1 MKIKNI
7 LAWLSLALISG
18 CAASST
24 RCQIEGYLGPMEIEV
39 RSQNQRITELRV
51 LSHEDTAEI
60 ADPAFAEFIAQ
71 VLEYQTLQIDAVAGA
86 TESCQALRRGIEQLL
101 KRQGFTDEQ
110 CFRPLP
116 ETPVKQEEPL
126 KIYDVVVCTPTHK
139 YRKSSGT
146 NG

>member
-1 MKIKNI
+1 MKIKII
-7 LAWLSLALISG
+7 LAWLSLTLISG

-86 TESCQALRRGIEQLL
+86 TESCQALRRGIERLL
-101 KRQGFTDEQ
+101 KRQGFTD
-110 CFRPLP
+110 
-116 ETPVKQEEPL
+116 
-126 KIYDVVVCTPTHK
+126 
-139 YRKSSGT
+139 
-146 NG
+146 

>member
-1 MKIKNI
+1 MKIKII

-60 ADPAFAEFIAQ
+60 ADPAFAEFITQ
-71 VLEYQTLQIDAVAGA
+71 VLEYQTLQIDAIAGA
-86 TESCQALRRGIEQLL
+86 TESARLCAGGL
-101 KRQGFTDEQ
+101 
-110 CFRPLP
+110 
-116 ETPVKQEEPL
+116 
-126 KIYDVVVCTPTHK
+126 
-139 YRKSSGT
+139 
-146 NG
+146 NGC

>member
-1 MKIKNI
+1 MKIKII
-7 LAWLSLALISG
+7 LAWLSLTLISG

-71 VLEYQTLQIDAVAGA
+71 VQMCIRD
-86 TESCQALRRGIEQLL
+86 RI
-101 KRQGFTDEQ
+101 
-110 CFRPLP
+110 
-116 ETPVKQEEPL
+116 
-126 KIYDVVVCTPTHK
+126 PTAPH
-139 YRKSSGT
+139 SGVWRCRL
-146 NG
+146 